1 MGGPLR
7 TATEHAVEVQYHGLL
22 GVRPAGLDA
31 PGQRIQEL
39 RAVHSKI
46 DFKKRY
52 KSLFAPKGVP
62 QIVYA
67 PRFQFLTISGKGA
80 PEGEAFQ
87 NAVNALYST
96 AYSLKFLLKKAGRID
111 FVVPPLE
118 ALWWSSEPRAF
129 QQNRRDDWE
138 WTLMIM
144 QPEEVTE
151 TDCSGAIE
159 SLVKRGKGTPSHD
172 LVSLESLHEGRCV
185 QVLHVGPYGSQ
196 GPRIEALHEFAASQ
210 GLATDG
216 KHHEIYLSDPRRTA
230 PERLKTVLRQPIAE
244 SAP

>member
-1 MGGPLR
+1 MACCVCRVPTALSASGRLMLR
-7 TATEHAVEVQYHGLL
+7 
-22 GVRPAGLDA
+22 
-31 PGQRIQEL
+31 
-39 RAVHSKI
+39 RAMNRKI

-52 KSLFAPKGVP
+52 KSLFAPKGEA
-62 QIVYA
+62 QIVDV
-67 PRFQFLTISGKGA
+67 PRFQHLRVSGKGA

-96 AYSLKFLLKKAGRID
+96 AYSVKFLLKKDGRMD

-118 ALWWSSEPRAF
+118 ALWWSSEPCAF
-129 QQNRRDDWE
+129 EQNRRDDWE

-151 TDCSGAIE
+151 ADCNGAIE

-196 GPRIEALHEFAASQ
+196 GPRIEALHKFAASQ
-210 GLATDG
+210 GLAADG

-230 PERLKTVLRQPIAE
+230 PERLKTVLRQPVAE
-244 SAP
+244 PAP